1 MGEYLPTVLMYDFLS
16 ISEKDAAKIVQ
27 RLEARTI
34 PDQGAWGSVHPA
46 GNYDFIYCFLLTP
59 LLFRT
64 LNLSLGHSVTNSET
78 KNNIRHINK

>member
-46 GNYDFIYCFLLTP
+46 GNYDFIYCFL
-59 LLFRT
+59 
-64 LNLSLGHSVTNSET
+64 
-78 KNNIRHINK
+78 